1 MFMSET
7 YVYTGVCVGICSA
20 RILMENPAPSYLVSH
35 MLFKSHVY
43 NVYQMDSFSIK
54 IRAGMST
61 EPEHLLLR

>member
-1 MFMSET
+1 MSHA
-7 YVYTGVCVGICSA
+7 YNLHVPGVWVYSA

-35 MLFKSHVY
+35 VLFKSHVY